1 MNIRLTESQLRLLF
15 EEKNSLESL
24 QRLIDPKDFIFQYG
38 PDDSFIIPKKITL
51 EGDVGEI
58 SVGVE
63 FDKITYKGQDITDFV
78 YNYVF
83 TRDYDSRFVSVYSHH
98 VADILN
104 KGVMRLISTTVTD
117 YDVFYPVV
125 I

>member
-1 MNIRLTESQLRLLF
+1 MNILLTENQLRLLF

-24 QRLIDPKDFIFQYG
+24 QRMINPKDFIFQYG

-51 EGDVGEI
+51 EGEVGEI

-98 VADILN
+98 VTDILN
-104 KGVMRLISTTVTD
+104 KGVMRLISTTVSD
-117 YDVFYPVV
+117 FDVYYPVV
-125 I
+125 L

>member
-38 PDDSFIIPKKITL
+38 PDDSYIIPKKITL

-63 FDKITYKGQDITDFV
+63 FDKITYKGQDITEFV
-78 YNYVF
+78 YNYVS
-83 TRDYDSRFVSVYSHH
+83 TRDYDSSFISVYSHH